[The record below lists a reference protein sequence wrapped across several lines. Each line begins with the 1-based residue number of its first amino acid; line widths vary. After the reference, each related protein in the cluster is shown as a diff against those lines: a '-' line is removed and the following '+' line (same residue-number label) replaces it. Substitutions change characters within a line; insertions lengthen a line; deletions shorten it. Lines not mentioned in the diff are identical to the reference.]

1 MNTNTP
7 NMKTDETVKPDETVK
22 TLTEEVVKAIEE
34 SLKEGTI
41 LSDEKA
47 QKEAILAVLGRAADD
62 PKFFSRLSGDTHE
75 TLKEYYHLTSEQRAA
90 LASGDI
96 QKIERWVGK
105 LDERLATWLWCR
117 LSQEQW

>member
-1 MNTNTP
+1 MNTADI
-7 NMKTDETVKPDETVK
+7 KTEEAVK
-22 TLTEEVVKAIEE
+22 TLTEEVVKAIED

-41 LSDEKA
+41 ISDEKA

-62 PKFFSRLSGDTHE
+62 PKFFNRLSGDTHE
-75 TLKEYYHLTSEQRAA
+75 TLKQYYQLTPEQRAA

-96 QKIERWVGK
+96 QKIEKWVGK

-117 LSQEQW
+117 LSEEQW

>member
-1 MNTNTP
+1 MNTS
-7 NMKTDETVKPDETVK
+7 NMKTEEAVK
-22 TLTEEVVKAIEE
+22 TLKEEVVKAIEE

-62 PKFFSRLSGDTHE
+62 PKFFGRLNSDAHE
-75 TLKEYYHLTSEQRAA
+75 TLKEYYHLTTEQRAA

-96 QKIERWVGK
+96 QKIEKWVGK